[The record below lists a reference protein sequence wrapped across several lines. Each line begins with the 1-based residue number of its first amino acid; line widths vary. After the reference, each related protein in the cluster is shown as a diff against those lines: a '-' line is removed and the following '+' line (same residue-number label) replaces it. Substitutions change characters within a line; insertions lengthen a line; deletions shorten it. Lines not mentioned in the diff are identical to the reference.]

1 MTRTFATLP
10 ESLQVAQYYAKQ
22 NVNDVKAELVKSNYQ
37 VRINGQT
44 RNVDYKIVEAMM
56 FALQSV
62 ASVPAKP
69 KAKRRTA
76 TSKPS
81 LPEMSE

>member
-10 ESLQVAQYYAKQ
+10 ESLQVAQYYAKR
-22 NVNDVKAELVKSNYQ
+22 NVTDIKAELLKSRYQ
-37 VRINGQT
+37 VIINGQT

-62 ASVPAKP
+62 TAKP
-69 KAKRRTA
+69 ARAKRRTA

>member
-44 RNVDYKIVEAMM
+44 RNVDYKIIEAMM

-62 ASVPAKP
+62 TAKP
-69 KAKRRTA
+69 TKAKRRTA

-81 LPEMSE
+81 LPEME

>member
-10 ESLQVAQYYAKQ
+10 ESLQVAQYYAKR
-22 NVNDVKAELVKSNYQ
+22 NVTDIKAELLKSRYQ
-37 VRINGQT
+37 VAINGQT

-56 FALQSV
+56 LALQSV
-62 ASVPAKP
+62 TATPT

>member
-10 ESLQVAQYYAKQ
+10 ESLQVAQYYAKR
-22 NVNDVKAELVKSNYQ
+22 NVTDIKAELLKSRYQ
-37 VRINGQT
+37 VAINGQT

-56 FALQSV
+56 FVLQS
-62 ASVPAKP
+62 ATAKP
-69 KAKRRTA
+69 SKAKRRTA
-76 TSKPS
+76 TSKSS

>member
-10 ESLQVAQYYAKQ
+10 ESLQVAQYYAKR
-22 NVNDVKAELVKSNYQ
+22 NVTDVKAELLKSRYQ
-37 VRINGQT
+37 VTINGQT
-44 RNVDYKIVEAMM
+44 RNIDYKIVEAMM

-62 ASVPAKP
+62 ASVP

-81 LPEMSE
+81 LPEMGE

>member
-22 NVNDVKAELVKSNYQ
+22 GIGDVKAELVKSSYQ

-56 FALQSV
+56 FALQS
-62 ASVPAKP
+62 ATAKP
-69 KAKRRTA
+69 TKAKRRTA

>member
-10 ESLQVAQYYAKQ
+10 ESLQVAQYYAKR
-22 NVNDVKAELVKSNYQ
+22 NVTNIKAELEPFRYQ
-37 VRINGQT
+37 VIINGQT
-44 RNVDYKIVEAMM
+44 RNVDYKIIEAMM
-56 FALQSV
+56 FALQS
-62 ASVPAKP
+62 ATAKP
-69 KAKRRTA
+69 TKAKRRTA

>member
-10 ESLQVAQYYAKQ
+10 ESLQVAQYYAKR
-22 NVNDVKAELVKSNYQ
+22 NVTDIKAELLKSRYQ
-37 VRINGQT
+37 VIINGQT

-56 FALQSV
+56 FALQS
-62 ASVPAKP
+62 
-69 KAKRRTA
+69 TA

-81 LPEMSE
+81 RTRKPKAKATQPLPVG

>member
-10 ESLQVAQYYAKQ
+10 ESLQVAQYYAKR
-22 NVNDVKAELVKSNYQ
+22 NVTDIKAELLKSRYQ
-37 VRINGQT
+37 VIINGQT
-44 RNVDYKIVEAMM
+44 RNVDYKIIEAMM

-62 ASVPAKP
+62 TAKP
-69 KAKRRTA
+69 ARAKRRTA
-76 TSKPS
+76 AKPS

>member
-10 ESLQVAQYYAKQ
+10 ESLQVAQYYAKR
-22 NVNDVKAELVKSNYQ
+22 NVTDIKAELLKSRYQ
-37 VRINGQT
+37 VIINGQT
-44 RNVDYKIVEAMM
+44 RNVDYKIIEAMM

-62 ASVPAKP
+62 TAKP
-69 KAKRRTA
+69 ARAKRRTA

>member
-10 ESLQVAQYYAKQ
+10 ESLQVAQYYAKR
-22 NVNDVKAELVKSNYQ
+22 NVTNIKAELEPFRYQ
-37 VRINGQT
+37 VTINGQT

-62 ASVPAKP
+62 ASVP

-81 LPEMSE
+81 LPEMGE

>member
-10 ESLQVAQYYAKQ
+10 ESLQVAQYYAKR
-22 NVNDVKAELVKSNYQ
+22 NVTDIKAELLKSRYQ
-37 VRINGQT
+37 VIINGQT

-56 FALQSV
+56 FALQS
-62 ASVPAKP
+62 ATAKP
-69 KAKRRTA
+69 TKAKRRTA

-81 LPEMSE
+81 LPEMGE

>member
-1 MTRTFATLP
+1 MTRTYATLP
-10 ESLQVAQYYAKQ
+10 ESLQVAQYYAKR
-22 NVNDVKAELVKSNYQ
+22 NVTDVKAELLKSRYQ
-37 VRINGQT
+37 VIINGQA

-62 ASVPAKP
+62 TAKP
-69 KAKRRTA
+69 TRAKRRTA

>member
-1 MTRTFATLP
+1 MSRTFATLP
-10 ESLQVAQYYAKQ
+10 ESLQVAQYYTKR
-22 NVNDVKAELVKSNYQ
+22 NVTDIKAELLKSRYQ
-37 VRINGQT
+37 VVINGQT

-62 ASVPAKP
+62 TAKP
-69 KAKRRTA
+69 ARAERRNA

-81 LPEMSE
+81 LPEMTE

>member
-10 ESLQVAQYYAKQ
+10 ESLQVAQYYAKR
-22 NVNDVKAELVKSNYQ
+22 NVTDIKAELLKSRYQ
-37 VRINGQT
+37 VIINGQT
-44 RNVDYKIVEAMM
+44 RNVDYKIIEAMM

-62 ASVPAKP
+62 TAKP
-69 KAKRRTA
+69 ARAKRRTA

-81 LPEMSE
+81 LPEMGE

>member
-10 ESLQVAQYYAKQ
+10 ESLQVAQYYAKR
-22 NVNDVKAELVKSNYQ
+22 NVTNIKAELEPFRYQ
-37 VRINGQT
+37 VIINGQT
-44 RNVDYKIVEAMM
+44 RNVDYKVIEAMM

-62 ASVPAKP
+62 TAKP
-69 KAKRRTA
+69 ARAKRRNA

>member
-10 ESLQVAQYYAKQ
+10 ESLQVAQYYAKR
-22 NVNDVKAELVKSNYQ
+22 NVTNIKAELEPSRYQ
-37 VRINGQT
+37 VIVNGQT
-44 RNVDYKIVEAMM
+44 RNVDYRIIEAMM
-56 FALQSV
+56 FALQPV

-69 KAKRRTA
+69 KRQRRTA

-81 LPEMSE
+81 LPEMGE

>member
-10 ESLQVAQYYAKQ
+10 ESLQVAQYYAKR
-22 NVNDVKAELVKSNYQ
+22 NVTNIKAELEPFRYQ
-37 VRINGQT
+37 VIINGQT
-44 RNVDYKIVEAMM
+44 RNVDYKIIEAMM

-62 ASVPAKP
+62 TATPT
-69 KAKRRTA
+69 KAKRRTT

-81 LPEMSE
+81 LPEMGE

>member
-10 ESLQVAQYYAKQ
+10 ESLQVAQYYAKR
-22 NVNDVKAELVKSNYQ
+22 NVTDIKAELLKSRYQ
-37 VRINGQT
+37 VIINGQT

-62 ASVPAKP
+62 TAKP
-69 KAKRRTA
+69 AKAKRRTA
-76 TSKPS
+76 TSKSS

>member
-10 ESLQVAQYYAKQ
+10 ESLQVAQYYAKR
-22 NVNDVKAELVKSNYQ
+22 NVTNIKAELEPFRYQ
-37 VRINGQT
+37 VIINGQT

-62 ASVPAKP
+62 TAEP
-69 KAKRRTA
+69 KRQRRTA

-81 LPEMSE
+81 LPEMS

>member
-62 ASVPAKP
+62 TAKP
-69 KAKRRTA
+69 TKAKRRTA

-81 LPEMSE
+81 LPEMGE

>member
-10 ESLQVAQYYAKQ
+10 ESLQVAQYYAKR
-22 NVNDVKAELVKSNYQ
+22 NVTDIKAELLKSRYQ
-37 VRINGQT
+37 VIINGQT
-44 RNVDYKIVEAMM
+44 RNVDYKVIEAMM

-62 ASVPAKP
+62 TAKP
-69 KAKRRTA
+69 ARAKRRTA

-81 LPEMSE
+81 LPEMTE

>member
-10 ESLQVAQYYAKQ
+10 ESLQVAQYYAKR
-22 NVNDVKAELVKSNYQ
+22 NVTDIKAELLKSRYQ
-37 VRINGQT
+37 VIINGQT
-44 RNVDYKIVEAMM
+44 RNVDYKVIEAMM

-62 ASVPAKP
+62 TAKP
-69 KAKRRTA
+69 ARAKRSNA

>member
-10 ESLQVAQYYAKQ
+10 ESLQVAQYYAKR
-22 NVNDVKAELVKSNYQ
+22 NVTDAKAELLKSNYQ
-37 VRINGQT
+37 VKLDGNV

-62 ASVPAKP
+62 TAKP
-69 KAKRRTA
+69 TKAKRRTA
-76 TSKPS
+76 TSTSS
-81 LPEMSE
+81 LPEMDE